1 MPELLDNLLDATA
14 PAAAAQTTDLM
25 DDFISSTINPVEE
38 TPVVPEAPPTI
49 EGETP
54 VENTPPV
61 EETPAATTTDEEI
74 VPETPSKRKDWD
86 TLRSSRDRWKQ
97 DAEEVKT
104 TLQTKEQTIQ
114 TLSTQLEE
122 LKAKVAK
129 LPELEDRLKDFDVY
143 EKELSV
149 TRLEATREYRENIAK
164 PLETIGNSAA
174 QLAKAND
181 SDSAT
186 VENVM
191 LESDPVKQR
200 EMFKDATVGWD
211 DVDRNDLW
219 AMVKDARTLLDKQE
233 LMRNNATAAAKEQGE
248 LAARRE
254 QEEKS
259 QYKAA
264 FTNSAKDVAK
274 QLREKTPFIPV
285 IEGETEDDRYKLLEQ
300 RVAEVDFDAQS
311 PRGKAFAAAAAI
323 LHPQMVKT
331 VAKLQAEVAALQ
343 ARVKAE
349 NGSRASVAPNDQ
361 SNAPVAESQD
371 FLTAMGVPTNNL
383 SHSLNVL
390 GQ

>member
-38 TPVVPEAPPTI
+38 TPAEPATI

-54 VENTPPV
+54 AVDTPPV
-61 EETPAATTTDEEI
+61 EEAPAATTTEEEV

-129 LPELEDRLKDFDVY
+129 LPELEDKLKDFDVY

-164 PLETIGNSAA
+164 PLQVIGESAG
-174 QLAKAND
+174 QLAKAN
-181 SDSAT
+181 AT
-186 VENVM
+186 DNDTIENVM

-200 EMFKDATVGWD
+200 EMFKEATAGWD
-211 DVDRNDLW
+211 DVDRSDLW
-219 AMVKDARTLLDKQE
+219 GMVKDARTLLDKQE
-233 LMRNNATAAAKEQGE
+233 LMRNNATAAAKEQGDM
-248 LAARRE
+248 AARRE
-254 QEEKS
+254 QAEKDE
-259 QYKAA
+259 YKAA
-264 FTNSAKDVAK
+264 FTSSTKDVAK

-285 IEGETEDDRYKLLEQ
+285 VEGETEEDRYSLLAQ
-300 RVAEVDFDAQS
+300 RVAEVDFDAQT
-311 PRGKAFAAAAAI
+311 PRGKAFAAATAI
-323 LHPQMVKT
+323 LHPKMVQT
-331 VAKLQAEVAALQ
+331 ISKLQAEVAALQ
-343 ARVKAE
+343 ARVKAV
-349 NGSRASVAPNDQ
+349 NSGKASVTPNEQ
-361 SNAPVAESQD
+361 SNAPATEAQD

-383 SHSLNVL
+383 SHPLNVV
-390 GQ
+390 GR

>member
-38 TPVVPEAPPTI
+38 TPAEPATI

-54 VENTPPV
+54 AVDTPPV
-61 EETPAATTTDEEI
+61 EEAPAATTTEEEV

-129 LPELEDRLKDFDVY
+129 LPELEDKLKDFDVY

-164 PLETIGNSAA
+164 PLQVIGESAG
-174 QLAKAND
+174 QLAKANATD
-181 SDSAT
+181 NDT

-200 EMFKDATVGWD
+200 EMFKEATAGWD
-211 DVDRNDLW
+211 DVDRSDLW
-219 AMVKDARTLLDKQE
+219 GMVKDARTLLDKQE
-233 LMRNNATAAAKEQGE
+233 LMRNNATAAAKEQGDM
-248 LAARRE
+248 AARRE
-254 QEEKS
+254 QAEKDE
-259 QYKAA
+259 YKAA
-264 FTNSAKDVAK
+264 FTSSTKDVAK

-285 IEGETEDDRYKLLEQ
+285 VEGETEEDRYSLLAQ
-300 RVAEVDFDAQS
+300 RVAEVDFDAQT
-311 PRGKAFAAAAAI
+311 PRGKAFAAATAI
-323 LHPQMVKT
+323 LHPKMVQT
-331 VAKLQAEVAALQ
+331 ISKL
-343 ARVKAE
+343 
-349 NGSRASVAPNDQ
+349 
-361 SNAPVAESQD
+361 
-371 FLTAMGVPTNNL
+371 
-383 SHSLNVL
+383 
-390 GQ
+390 

>member
-1 MPELLDNLLDATA
+1 MPEMLDNLLDATA

-25 DDFISSTINPVEE
+25 DDFISSTINPTEE
-38 TPVVPEAPPTI
+38 TPAEPATI

-54 VENTPPV
+54 AVDTPPV
-61 EETPAATTTDEEI
+61 EETPAVTTEEEV

-129 LPELEDRLKDFDVY
+129 LPELEDKLKDFDVY

-164 PLETIGNSAA
+164 PLQVLGESAG
-174 QLAKAND
+174 QLAKANSTD
-181 SDSAT
+181 NDT

-200 EMFKDATVGWD
+200 EMFKEATAGWD
-211 DVDRNDLW
+211 DVDRSDLW
-219 AMVKDARTLLDKQE
+219 GMVKDARTLLDKQE
-233 LMRNNATAAAKEQGE
+233 LMRNNATAAAKEQGDM
-248 LAARRE
+248 ASRRE
-254 QEEKS
+254 QAEKD

-264 FTNSAKDVAK
+264 FANSTKDVAK

-285 IEGETEDDRYKLLEQ
+285 IEGETEEDRYKLLEQ
-300 RVAEVDFDAQS
+300 RVAEVDFDAQT
-311 PRGKAFAAAAAI
+311 PRGKAFAAATAI
-323 LHPQMVKT
+323 LHPKMVQT
-331 VAKLQAEVAALQ
+331 IGKLQAEVAALQ
-343 ARVKAE
+343 ARVKAA
-349 NGSRASVAPNDQ
+349 NSGKASVTPNEQ
-361 SNAPVAESQD
+361 SNAPATEAQD
-371 FLTAMGVPTNNL
+371 FLTAMGVPTNSL
-383 SHSLNVL
+383 SHPLNVV
-390 GQ
+390 GR